1 MLKQIGLKNYKQNKK
16 QNEYLVKTMEKT
28 LHTYYK
34 VLIHS
39 RLRKFKIFTSVYPT
53 LIKTLY
59 NNELQGYKLKV
70 KIFFI

>member
-1 MLKQIGLKNYKQNKK
+1 MKRF
-16 QNEYLVKTMEKT
+16 
-28 LHTYYK
+28 LHTCYN
-34 VLIHS
+34 VLIYS
-39 RLRKFKIFTSVYPT
+39 ELRKFKIFTGVYLT

>member
-1 MLKQIGLKNYKQNKK
+1 MKK
-16 QNEYLVKTMEKT
+16 S

-34 VLIHS
+34 ALIYS
-39 RLRKFKIFTSVYPT
+39 VLRKFKIFTGVIST